1 MPPSNNSIQ
10 TKKIEI
16 DGILLSLLVT
26 NEKEENTIFFIHGN
40 SGSAKTWMNQL
51 QDERLNKYR
60 LIAVDLPAHGES
72 SADDSLRYGVMDFA
86 ALMVK
91 LVNQLSGANPYMLV
105 GFSLGANIVG
115 EMLAFPIKP
124 SGLVFLGPSLI
135 GDDSN
140 LGNIFLPGL
149 DMRMM
154 FSEEAADEELHE
166 LYDNALHI
174 KNPEALN
181 SLVYDYKNVKPRF
194 RPAVLAKAVEGN
206 ISNEFELLRQCN
218 LPALIVFG
226 KNEKMVNPFY
236 LDDAFIPKWRNTIHK
251 VDNAGHYVYIDQPQK
266 INELIV
272 EYADEVFKMVIH

>member
-1 MPPSNNSIQ
+1 
-10 TKKIEI
+10 
-16 DGILLSLLVT
+16 
-26 NEKEENTIFFIHGN
+26 
-40 SGSAKTWMNQL
+40 
-51 QDERLNKYR
+51 
-60 LIAVDLPAHGES
+60 
-72 SADDSLRYGVMDFA
+72 
-86 ALMVK
+86 
-91 LVNQLSGANPYMLV
+91 MLV

-124 SGLVFLGPSLI
+124 SGLVLLGPSLI

-154 FSEEAADEELHE
+154 FSEEAGDEELHE

-194 RPAVLAKAVEGN
+194 RPTVLAKAVEGN
-206 ISNEFELLRQCN
+206 ISNEFELLRQFN

-251 VDNAGHYVYIDQPQK
+251 VDNAGHYVYIDQPGK
-266 INELIV
+266 VNELIT
-272 EYADEVFKMVIH
+272 EYAQDIF